1 VPDSQRYICIHG
13 HFYQPPRENPWLEVI
28 EQQDSA
34 YPYHDWNE
42 RITAEAYGP
51 NARSRILDDQGRIFD
66 IANNYARMSFNVG
79 PTLLKWLE
87 DEAPDVYQAILDADK
102 ESIERFGGHGSAMA
116 QVYNHMILPLANTR
130 DKYTQILWGIR
141 DFEHRFG
148 RSPEGMWLPETAV
161 DTESLDIMASLGIKF
176 VILEPGQAER
186 VRRDGEQEWTELN
199 GERIDPTRAYYTSV
213 PGGRRMNVFFYD
225 GAISRAVAFEGL
237 LSSGEQFA
245 NRLSTGFS
253 EERDW
258 PQLVNIA
265 TDGESYGHH
274 HPYGDMALAFA
285 LEYIE
290 QREVARLTNYSHYLA
305 NHPPE
310 YQVEI
315 RENTSWSCSHGIE
328 RWRSDCGCNTGAN
341 SGWNQA
347 WRAPLRS
354 SLDWLRDR
362 VAALYEERGRDFFP
376 DPWVARDEYITVIL
390 NRDEENIQAFLVRN
404 ANQEAMT
411 DRVSAMKL
419 LEMQRHAL
427 LMYASCGWFF
437 DEVSGIE
444 TTQVLQYAGRAVQLA
459 QQIFGDS
466 IEDDFLELLSEAKS
480 NIPENGNGRDVYE
493 KFVRPAMVDL
503 AKVGAHFAVS
513 SLFGEDSHPSKIYSY
528 EVDVR
533 DYERRSEGAAQML
546 VGRTGVSAGITH
558 QTRDV
563 VFGVLHMGDHN
574 ITAGVRDFA
583 GDEAYEQLK
592 IEAFEAFSRADLPE
606 TIRVLDRHFG
616 ELTYSLRSLFKDEQR
631 RILRKLLDGAVADAE
646 SSNRVFYD
654 HHAPLMRFVADVG
667 FPLPSSLQASAE
679 VVVSANLRRELE
691 GETINKERLQDALRD
706 VSNWLIEID
715 ESGLA
720 YVAQK
725 TLERLADQF
734 AGDPNDIT
742 ALRALEDSAAALGSL
757 PFSVNLYTVQNTYWR
772 ALQEVYPAILAKAR
786 AGDDDAAGWVESFR
800 RLGET
805 LSVRVGAE

>member
-1 VPDSQRYICIHG
+1 MADRYICIHG

-51 NARSRILDDQGRIFD
+51 NAWSRILDDQGRICD

-87 DEAPDVYQAILDADK
+87 DEAPDVYQAILDADR

-161 DTESLDIMASLGIKF
+161 DIESLDIMAGLGIEF
-176 VILEPGQAER
+176 VILEPGQGQR
-186 VRRDGEQEWTELN
+186 VRRDGDDEWTELN
-199 GERIDPTRAYYTSV
+199 GERIDTTRAYYTNV

-237 LSSGEQFA
+237 LSSGETFA
-245 NRLSTGFS
+245 NRLATGFS
-253 EERDW
+253 DERDW

-274 HPYGDMALAFA
+274 HRHGDMALAFA

-290 QREVARLTNYSHYLA
+290 EREIARLTNYSQYLA
-305 NHPPE
+305 AHPPQHE
-310 YQVEI
+310 VEI

-328 RWRSDCGCNTGAN
+328 RWRSDCGCNTGGN
-341 SGWNQA
+341 PGWNQE

-354 SLDWLRDR
+354 ALDWLRDR
-362 VAALYEERGRDFFP
+362 AAALFEERGHDFFP
-376 DPWVARDEYITVIL
+376 DPWMARDEYISVIL
-390 NRDEENIQAFLVRN
+390 DRNEDSIQTFLGRN
-404 ANQEAMT
+404 GHPEAVH
-411 DRVSAMKL
+411 DRVTAMKL

-437 DEVSGIE
+437 DELSGIE
-444 TTQVLQYAGRAVQLA
+444 TVQVLQYAGRAVQLA
-459 QQIFGDS
+459 QQLFEDS
-466 IEDDFLELLSEAKS
+466 IEGDFLDLLSEAKS
-480 NIPENGNGRDVYE
+480 NIPEHGNGRDVYE

-503 AKVGAHFAVS
+503 AKVGAHYAVS
-513 SLFGEDSHPSKIYSY
+513 SLFEEYSQPARIYSY
-528 EVDVR
+528 EVDVK
-533 DYERRSEGAAQML
+533 DHERRSDGAAQML
-546 VGRTGVSAGITH
+546 VGRAAVHAGITH
-558 QTRDV
+558 QGRDV

-574 ITAGVRDFA
+574 ITAGVRDFS
-583 GDEAYEQLK
+583 GDSGYEELK
-592 IEAFEAFSRADLPE
+592 NEAFEAFSRADVPE

-631 RILRKLLDGAVADAE
+631 RILRRLLDGAIADAE
-646 SSNRVFYD
+646 STNRQFYD
-654 HHAPLMRFVADVG
+654 HHAPLMRFLSDVG
-667 FPLPSSLQASAE
+667 FPLPATLQASAE
-679 VVVSANLRRELE
+679 LVVRANLRRELE
-691 GETINKERLQDALRD
+691 SETVSKERLLDALGD
-706 VSNWLIEID
+706 VANWRIEVD
-715 ESGLA
+715 EGGLA
-720 YVAQK
+720 FTAQK
-725 TLERLADQF
+725 TLERLAARF
-734 AGDPNDIT
+734 AADPNDI
-742 ALRALEDSAAALGSL
+742 AVLRALQESAMAVGKL
-757 PFSVNLYTVQNTYWR
+757 PFGVNRYTVQNIYWR
-772 ALQEVYPAILAKAR
+772 ALQEVYPAWLAKAR
-786 AGDDDAAGWVESFR
+786 DGDDEAAAWTETFR
-800 RLGET
+800 SLGET
-805 LSVRVGAE
+805 LSVRVDGPA